1 MKKENKKPKSSKSR
15 IIYLIELPYLH
26 SKVAELQKISYDIT
40 IWLNSVL
47 WRHNP

>member
-15 IIYLIELPYLH
+15 IIYLKELSFLR

-40 IWLNSVL
+40 I
-47 WRHNP
+47 